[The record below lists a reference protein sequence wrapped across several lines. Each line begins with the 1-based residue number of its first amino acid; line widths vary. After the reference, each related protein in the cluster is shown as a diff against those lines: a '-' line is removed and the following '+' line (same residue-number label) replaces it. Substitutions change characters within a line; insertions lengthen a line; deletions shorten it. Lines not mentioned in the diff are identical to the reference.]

1 MYTIDLAIG
10 LDQLSTVCFQ
20 SILPLVWL
28 SYLQFVFNRSC
39 HWFGAA
45 VAAVQRLLLRCK
57 GCCCGANPATAAAAA
72 VAAAG
77 CAKAAV
83 GCAKAAAGCAKVAV
97 AVQRLLLDVQR
108 LLLAVQRLLLAV
120 QRLLLLL
127 LCKGCYHRENTRPPK
142 TTSKKCYA
150 FRRKT
155 IPI

>member
-57 GCCCGANPATAAAAA
+57 GCCCGANPATAAAASAA

-77 CAKAAV
+77 YAKAAV
-83 GCAKAAAGCAKVAV
+83 GCAKAAAGCTKVAV

-120 QRLLLLL
+120 QRLLLLFE
-127 LCKGCYHRENTRPPK
+127 GCY
-142 TTSKKCYA
+142 
-150 FRRKT
+150 
-155 IPI
+155 